1 MVLGMKYPAELYRPS
16 PGPYRGLDVLE
27 YYLCDRYK
35 ALPVCPEWTMQSL
48 AETEG
53 FEPSIQ
59 VLARM
64 LP

>member
-1 MVLGMKYPAELYRPS
+1 MTTPEKNKTPEDRDL
-16 PGPYRGLDVLE
+16 PGFAANTDV
-27 YYLCDRYK
+27 
-35 ALPVCPEWTMQSL
+35 V

>member
-1 MVLGMKYPAELYRPS
+1 MPVKNKTRPDGRVLHE
-16 PGPYRGLDVLE
+16 
-27 YYLCDRYK
+27 C
-35 ALPVCPEWTMQSL
+35 L

-53 FEPSIQ
+53 FEPSMQ

>member
-1 MVLGMKYPAELYRPS
+1 MRRAAQGSADGWPLVRDAPCVGTKNKTPEDRDL
-16 PGPYRGLDVLE
+16 PGFRRQGRL
-27 YYLCDRYK
+27 
-35 ALPVCPEWTMQSL
+35 SL

>member
-1 MVLGMKYPAELYRPS
+1 MPPDYFGRQKSINPLLARVYGMFADFYE
-16 PGPYRGLDVLE
+16 RG
-27 YYLCDRYK
+27 
-35 ALPVCPEWTMQSL
+35 L

-53 FEPSIQ
+53 FEPSIH

>member
-1 MVLGMKYPAELYRPS
+1 MLHELR
-16 PGPYRGLDVLE
+16 
-27 YYLCDRYK
+27 K
-35 ALPVCPEWTMQSL
+35 KQSQHIRRAHKKTRNVNDEAGSVNFTSILKL